1 MRKADRLFQL
11 VNLIRVHQPIS
22 AERLASR
29 IGVSVRSIYRY
40 IDDLSFSGIP
50 IYGTAGVGYALDADF
65 EMPPLTLNRLE
76 LDALMLG
83 MEMLSASA
91 DNDLSAAARMLL
103 SKISASLVHH
113 KVDPSTAKIRALGT
127 TPSSTRGHLATLRN
141 AIENTQTLKITYT
154 RLDGAVSQRL
164 ICPLG
169 LFYWGGK
176 WTVGSWCCTRVA
188 YRDFRVDRITSI
200 AVAQQPPPGNPTLD
214 LQAYMKYQ
222 ASQWKAIIATDT
234 TLSV

>member
-1 MRKADRLFQL
+1 
-11 VNLIRVHQPIS
+11 
-22 AERLASR
+22 
-29 IGVSVRSIYRY
+29 
-40 IDDLSFSGIP
+40 
-50 IYGTAGVGYALDADF
+50 VGYALDADF

-103 SKISASLVHH
+103 SKVSASIVHH
-113 KVDPSTAKIRALGT
+113 KVDPSSAKIRALGT
-127 TPSSTRGHLATLRN
+127 TSSSTRGHLATLRK
-141 AIENTQTLKITYT
+141 AIESAQALKITYT
-154 RLDGAVSQRL
+154 SLDGAVSQRL
-164 ICPLG
+164 IFPLG

-176 WTVGSWCCTRVA
+176 WTVGSWCSARAA

-200 AVAQQPPPGNPTLD
+200 AIAQQPSPNNPALD
-214 LQAYMKYQ
+214 LQAYMKHQ
-222 ASQWKAIIATDT
+222 ASQWKPITTTDT